1 MDAMNGDTHIG
12 INPQLSIPRA
22 ELDYRATRSGGP
34 GGQHVNTSSTRVEL
48 LWNVD
53 QSTSLSDEQ
62 RARLK
67 TKLRKRIGADGIFR
81 LTSSGSRSQHQNKED
96 VTRRFANMLE
106 QALRIPKPRKKT
118 KVPRAVKEARLHSK
132 KNRSRLKQQRGKVR
146 LDE

>member
-1 MDAMNGDTHIG
+1 V
-12 INPQLSIPRA
+12 
-22 ELDYRATRSGGP
+22 DYRATRSGGP

-53 QSTSLSDEQ
+53 QSSSISEEQ
-62 RARLK
+62 RTRLK

-81 LTSSGSRSQHQNKED
+81 LTSSASRSQYQNKED

-118 KVPRAVKEARLHSK
+118 KVPRAVKEARLQSK
-132 KNRSRLKQQRGKVR
+132 KNRSRVKQQRGKIR
-146 LDE
+146 FDE